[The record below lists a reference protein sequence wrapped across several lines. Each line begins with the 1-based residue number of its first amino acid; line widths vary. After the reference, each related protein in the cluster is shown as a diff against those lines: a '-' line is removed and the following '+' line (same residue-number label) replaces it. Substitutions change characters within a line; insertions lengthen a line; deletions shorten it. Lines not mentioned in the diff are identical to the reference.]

1 MNTFFVLRPVAGAVV
16 WWAAACVVNAQT
28 TAAAPTLET
37 VTVEASADASAE
49 GLAKPFAGGQ
59 VARGARVG
67 LLGQQDI
74 METPFQLRSYT
85 NALIQDQQAKSV
97 GEVLLNDPSVRLAR
111 GFGNFQELYVLRGQ
125 PMYSDDIAY
134 NGLYGLLPRQYVA
147 SELFERVEVLHGA
160 SAFLNGAAPGGSN
173 LGGSINL
180 VPKRAGNE
188 ALSRVDLGVRSG
200 GQVSAAVDLSRRFGP
215 EDSTGVRLNAVRRTG
230 DTAIDRESRGLTAVG
245 LGLDWRSR
253 DVRLSAD
260 VGYQKD
266 KLKAGRPNLTPAA
279 TFVPEVPDNKNN
291 YAQPWTYS
299 NAEDVFGSAR
309 AEWDLSDQVTA
320 WVAGGIKRG
329 QEDNSLAS
337 PTMVSRAGIAST
349 GRFDNTREDDVETG
363 EIGLRARFATG
374 NVKHQLVAS
383 ASWLRHEERNAWAMF
398 SGGSFP
404 IDIYDP
410 VGSARPG
417 TNLGSGN
424 LSNPLRS
431 LDDRLQS
438 YALADT
444 LSFHDDRVLLTL
456 GLRHQTIEQTSF
468 SNATGAQTG
477 NYREST
483 TTPVAG
489 LVFKATPALSLYANY
504 VEGLVKGD
512 VAPTTANSL
521 PVANAGQVFS
531 PYRAKQK
538 EIGVKWQQGGL
549 GATAALYTMD
559 KPVSYV
565 QDQVFGAFGK
575 QRYRGLELSVFG
587 EPVKGLRVLGGVS
600 YTQAKL
606 QQTAGGVFQ
615 GNDAIGVPRR
625 QLTLGGEWDVP
636 GVQGLALN
644 ARLIHTSSQ
653 YANAANTL
661 KVKDWTRTDLGV
673 RYMMDIGN
681 DRLLTLR
688 ARVDNV
694 FDKQYWA
701 SVGGY
706 PGSNYLVQSAPRTF
720 ALSASV
726 DF

>member
-1 MNTFFVLRPVAGAVV
+1 MKNPSFVLRPTVGAIAL
-16 WWAAACVVNAQT
+16 WATAFAVGAQQ
-28 TAAAPTLET
+28 APAPTLET

-59 VARGARVG
+59 VAKGGRVG

-74 METPFQLRSYT
+74 MDTPFQLTSFT
-85 NALIQDQQAKSV
+85 STLIRDTQARSV
-97 GEVLLNDPSVRLAR
+97 GEVLLNDPAVRGAR
-111 GFGNFQELYVLRGQ
+111 GFGNFQELYILRGQ
-125 PMYSDDIAY
+125 PMYSDDLAY

-147 SELFERVEVLHGA
+147 SEFFERVEVLHGA

-188 ALSRVDLGVRSG
+188 PLSRVDLGVQSG
-200 GQVSAAVDLSRRFGP
+200 GQLSAGVDLSRRFGP
-215 EDSTGVRLNAVRRTG
+215 DNNTGVRLNAVRRTG
-230 DTAIDRESRGLTAVG
+230 DTAIDGESRGLTTLG

-253 DVRLSAD
+253 DVRVSAD
-260 VGYQKD
+260 IGYQDD
-266 KLKAGRPNLTPAA
+266 KLKAARPSVTPGANFIPA
-279 TFVPEVPDNKNN
+279 VPDNKTN

-299 NAEDVFGSAR
+299 NAEDVFATAR
-309 AEWDLSDQVTA
+309 AEWDLNEQVTA
-320 WVAGGIKRG
+320 WAAGGLKRG
-329 QEDNSLAS
+329 KEDNSLTT
-337 PTMVSRAGIAST
+337 PTMVSSSGAAT
-349 GRFDNTREDDVETG
+349 TTRFDTKREDDTATG
-363 EIGLRARFATG
+363 EIGLRGRFATG
-374 NVKHQLVAS
+374 AVKHQVVAS
-383 ASWLRHEERNAWAMF
+383 ASWFRAEERNAWEYNF
-398 SGGSFP
+398 SPVP
-404 IDIYDP
+404 INIYSP
-410 VGSARPG
+410 VGSDRLGG
-417 TNLGSGN
+417 TTVTGN
-424 LSNPLRS
+424 LSNPLRAGVNN
-431 LDDRLQS
+431 LQS

-444 LSFHDDRVLLTL
+444 LSFNDDRVLLTL
-456 GLRHQTIEQTSF
+456 GLRHQTIEQKSY
-468 SNATGAQTG
+468 SNATDLQTG
-477 NYREST
+477 SYKKSA

-504 VEGLVKGD
+504 VEGLVKGE
-512 VAPTTANSL
+512 VAPTTAGSL
-521 PVANAGQVFS
+521 PVLNAGEVFS
-531 PYRAKQK
+531 PYKARQK
-538 EIGVKWQQGGL
+538 EVGVKWQQGGL
-549 GATAALYTMD
+549 GATAAFYTVD

-565 QDQVFGAFGK
+565 QNQVFGEFGT
-575 QRYRGLELSVFG
+575 QRYRGLELNVFG

-606 QQTAGGVFQ
+606 HETQGGVFQ

-644 ARLIHTSSQ
+644 ARLTHTSSQ

-673 RYMMDIGN
+673 RYLMDIGN

-694 FDKQYWA
+694 LDKQYWA

-706 PGSNYLVQSAPRTF
+706 PGSNYLVQSIPRTF
-720 ALSASV
+720 TLSASV

>member
-1 MNTFFVLRPVAGAVV
+1 MKNPSFVLRPTVGAIALWAVAS
-16 WWAAACVVNAQT
+16 AASAQT
-28 TAAAPTLET
+28 AAPTLET

-59 VARGARVG
+59 VARGGRVG

-74 METPFQLRSYT
+74 MDTPFNQTSYT
-85 NALIQDQQAKSV
+85 NTLIRDTQAKSV
-97 GEVLLNDPSVRLAR
+97 GEVLLNDPSVRGAR

-125 PMYSDDIAY
+125 PMYSDDLAY

-147 SELFERVEVLHGA
+147 SEFFERVEVLHGA

-180 VPKRAGNE
+180 MPKRAGNE
-188 ALSRVDLGVRSG
+188 PLSRVDLGVQSG
-200 GQVSAAVDLSRRFGP
+200 GQGSAAVDLSRRFGP
-215 EDSTGVRLNAVRRTG
+215 DNNTGVRLNAVRRDG
-230 DTAIDRESRGLTAVG
+230 GTAIDGEDRSLTALG

-253 DVRLSAD
+253 DVRVSAD
-260 VGYQKD
+260 LGYQKD
-266 KLKAGRPNLTPAA
+266 KLKAARPSVTPT
-279 TFVPEVPDNKNN
+279 TFIPAVPDNKTN

-299 NAEDVFGSAR
+299 NAEDVFATAR
-309 AEWDLSDQVTA
+309 AEWDLNDQFTA
-320 WVAGGIKRG
+320 WAAGGVKRG
-329 QEDNSLAS
+329 KEDNSLTT
-337 PTMVSRAGIAST
+337 PTVRDPSGAAT
-349 GRFDNTREDDVETG
+349 TTRFDTKREDDTATG
-363 EIGLRARFATG
+363 EIGLRGRFVTG
-374 NVKHQLVAS
+374 AVKHQVVAS
-383 ASWLRHEERNAWAMF
+383 ASWFRHEERNAWSYNF
-398 SGGSFP
+398 TPVP
-404 IDIYDP
+404 INIYNP
-410 VGSARPG
+410 VGSPPLPN
-417 TNLGSGN
+417 TTVSPNMN
-424 LSNPLRS
+424 NPLRAAV
-431 LDDRLQS
+431 DNLQS

-444 LSFHDDRVLLTL
+444 LSFYDDRVLLTL
-456 GLRHQTIEQTSF
+456 GLRHQTIDQTSYN
-468 SNATGAQTG
+468 NATDLETG
-477 NYREST
+477 NYKKSA

-489 LVFKATPALSLYANY
+489 LVFKATPQVSLYANY
-504 VEGLVKGD
+504 VEGLVKGE
-512 VAPTTANSL
+512 VAPITANNL
-521 PVANAGQVFS
+521 PVVNGGQVFA
-531 PYRAKQK
+531 PYKAKQK
-538 EIGVKWQQGGL
+538 EVGVKWQQGGL
-549 GATAALYTMD
+549 GATAALYTVD

-565 QDQVFGAFGK
+565 QNQVFGEFGT
-575 QRYRGLELSVFG
+575 QRYRGLELSLYG
-587 EPVKGLRVLGGVS
+587 EPVKGLRVLGGMS
-600 YTQAKL
+600 FTDAKY
-606 QQTAGGVFQ
+606 QETAGGVAQ
-615 GNDAIGVPRR
+615 GNDVIGVPRR

-644 ARLIHTSSQ
+644 ARVIHTGSQ

-720 ALSASV
+720 AISASV